1 MVAEP
6 WTRVPEERFEGITAL
21 VAGAGGF
28 IGGHLTKRLLDKGY
42 NVIAT
47 DIKKAEDWYQVHK
60 DADIVDDTDL
70 RYPANSFVSTVGV
83 NHIFNLAADMG
94 GMGFIS
100 SHRVDCMRSALITMN
115 LLDNGWKNGADKFF
129 YASSACVYNDDLQSE
144 TDVSLKEEDAWPA
157 LPEPGYGLEKLY
169 GEQLHQFYEE
179 ELNVKVRVARFHNI
193 FGPYGTYD
201 GGREK
206 APAAICRK
214 VIEAKLSGNHEI
226 EIWGDGEQTRSF
238 LYVDECVEGIERL
251 FESKVSEPLN
261 IGSDELVSIN
271 ELVTIVEEIAD
282 VKLERKYDLTKPQ
295 GVRGRN
301 SNNDLIKSKLAWAPS
316 AKLVDGMKK
325 TYDWIYDQMT

>member
-1 MVAEP
+1 MYQP
-6 WTRVPEERFEGITAL
+6 LQTFEGYTAL

-28 IGGHLTKRLLDKGY
+28 IGGHLTKRLLEKGY

-70 RYPANSFVSTVGV
+70 RYPANSYITTLGV
-83 NHIFNLAADMG
+83 DHVFNLAADMG

-100 SHRVDCMRSALITMN
+100 SHRVDCMRSALITMH
-115 LLDNGWKNGADKFF
+115 LLDNGLKHGVSKFF

-144 TDVSLKEEDAWPA
+144 TDVSLREEDAWPA

-169 GEQLHQFYEE
+169 GEQLHKFYEE
-179 ELNVKVRVARFHNI
+179 ELDFQVRVARFHNI
-193 FGPYGTYD
+193 FGPHGTYD

-238 LYVDECVEGIERL
+238 LYIDECVEGIERL
-251 FESKVSEPLN
+251 FESNISEPLN

-301 SNNDLIKSKLAWAPS
+301 SNNDLIKEKLHWAPR
-316 AKLVDGMKK
+316 AKLVDGMEK
-325 TYDWIYDQMT
+325 TYSWIYDKMT